1 MSQEM
6 SATVA
11 RVSASL
17 AKLNKR
23 CVMTQVFWGM
33 CPHGHYITY
42 TLGEEIHDVGAYRDI
57 P

>member
-11 RVSASL
+11 RLQASL

-23 CVMTQVFWGM
+23 CVMTQVFSG
-33 CPHGHYITY
+33 PRADG
-42 TLGEEIHDVGAYRDI
+42 R
-57 P
+57 